1 VKDGGTERVSPLDF
15 MKEIYLSLLEQG
27 WTLND
32 IDEMDFFWYLDI
44 MIYRANKEEKK
55 KYTSIDKVIGL

>member
-1 VKDGGTERVSPLDF
+1 MKDGDTERVSPLDF
-15 MKEIYLSLLEQG
+15 IKEFYLSLLEQG

-32 IDEMDFFWYLDI
+32 IDEMDFFWYLDL
-44 MIYRANKEEKK
+44 MIYRINKEEKK

>member
-1 VKDGGTERVSPLDF
+1 MSPLDF
-15 MKEIYLSLLEQG
+15 IKEFYLSLLEQG

-32 IDEMDFFWYLDI
+32 IDEIDFFWYLDL
-44 MIYRANKEEKK
+44 MVYKANKEEKK

>member
-1 VKDGGTERVSPLDF
+1 MSPLDF
-15 MKEIYLSLLEQG
+15 IKEFYLSLLEQG

-32 IDEMDFFWYLDI
+32 IDEMDFFWYLDL
-44 MIYRANKEEKK
+44 MVYKANKEEKK

>member
-1 VKDGGTERVSPLDF
+1 VSPLDF
-15 MKEIYLSLLEQG
+15 IKEFYLSLLEQG

-32 IDEMDFFWYLDI
+32 IDEMDFFWYLDL
-44 MIYRANKEEKK
+44 MVYKANKEEKK

>member
-1 VKDGGTERVSPLDF
+1 MSPLDF

-32 IDEMDFFWYLDI
+32 IDEMDFFWYLDV
-44 MIYRANKEEKK
+44 MIYRINKEEKK
-55 KYTSIDKVIGL
+55 KYTTIDKVIPL